1 MKAVITSEEFYTEG
15 GCNACQP
22 FTMATY
28 DLTFEDGTTTSLE
41 ELDIS
46 SLIMAL
52 AQKNQWRQSYEEDG
66 FDDILIYQ
74 KEATKITVK
83 ETLRQITFEK
93 AGTTQTFMKKD
104 CDLTALF
111 SRVNEIA
118 KDFFA
123 LSNTDFE
130 VKPLEK

>member
-1 MKAVITSEEFYTEG
+1 MKAIITSEEFYTEE

-41 ELDIS
+41 ELDIP

-52 AQKNQWRQSYEEDG
+52 AQKNQWRQSYEEDD

-74 KEATKITVK
+74 KETTKIAVK
-83 ETLRQITFEK
+83 ETPRQITFEK
-93 AGTTQTFMKKD
+93 AGTKQTFDKKD

-111 SRVNEIA
+111 ARVNEIA
-118 KDFFA
+118 KELFH
-123 LSNTDFE
+123 LENTDFE